1 MKLSSVRHLTYEGF
15 KNVWDNRLMSLASVG
30 VLICCMSLIGAAML
44 VTFNIDKAMMALEKE
59 NVIMAYLHDYNAVR
73 YSEDYIVSPD
83 SSKTSSTEETAED
96 GEKAPTDVPYDDYKS
111 ADSTTL
117 RMLNIFPRRKA

>member
-44 VTFNIDKAMMALEKE
+44 LTFNIDKAMMALEKE
-59 NVIMAYLHDYNAVR
+59 NVINPDDFLSKGKATPFEDMKVKGECVLTVCNGKVAYT
-73 YSEDYIVSPD
+73 
-83 SSKTSSTEETAED
+83 K
-96 GEKAPTDVPYDDYKS
+96 
-111 ADSTTL
+111 
-117 RMLNIFPRRKA
+117 